1 MDAIGAWLEF
11 ALRSWM
17 SSSTNA
23 GSPSAWRDEIALE
36 AEPRLTLRIAGASGL
51 VVQCFL
57 TVGALL
63 QWARVPSGTTISI
76 DGASLPAE
84 GLRSGRSLFS
94 LASID
99 SVTDGC
105 IRGTTLRCLELR
117 GGMAQL
123 GYRVAPLTIGSP
135 TWYPADWMFALAPK
149 PPLTLCGMIGS
160 LTN

>member
-23 GSPSAWRDEIALE
+23 GSPSERRDEIALE

-63 QWARVPSGTTISI
+63 QWARVPSGTTVII
-76 DGASLPAE
+76 AGASPIAG
-84 GLRSGRSLFS
+84 GLGSGRNLFS
-94 LASID
+94 LSSID

-117 GGMAQL
+117 GGMGQP
-123 GYRVAPLTIGSP
+123 GYRMAPLTIGSP
-135 TWYPADWMFALAPK
+135 TWYPADWVFARAPN
-149 PPLTLCGMIGS
+149 LHDTMR
-160 LTN
+160 NE